1 MKVYI
6 MLCLF
11 SIIMAETILLN
22 GNHTNDYIYNSFN
35 EHNSYSL
42 TSSTLFT
49 TNTTFIPT
57 TSYVYNNTV
66 NYTFIIPNMTYNTN
80 YNLGNQSIV
89 VNAYNISFNDINKTF
104 THINEYI
111 LFSVIYLNS
120 NITRELINTSYT
132 NDNYTIS
139 VPRNYTKYHCNG
151 TSTNNTFSNVEVYN
165 HSIVELL
172 EQIM

>member
-6 MLCLF
+6 MLGLF
-11 SIIMAETILLN
+11 SVIMAETILLN
-22 GNHTNDYIYNSFN
+22 GNYTNDYIYNSFN

-66 NYTFIIPNMTYNTN
+66 NYTFIMPNMTYNAN
-80 YNLGNQSIV
+80 YSLGNQSV
-89 VNAYNISFNDINKTF
+89 VINAYNISFNDINKTF
-104 THINEYI
+104 THINEQIY
-111 LFSVIYLNS
+111 FSIIYLNS

-139 VPRNYTKYHCNG
+139 VPRNYTKYHCNE
-151 TSTNNTFSNVEVYN
+151 TSTNNTSSNVEVYN
-165 HSIVELL
+165 HSIIELL